1 MSYTKNYLK
10 IYLWQGLSFVL
21 SFLSMF
27 VVVPMISADKPIY
40 GIYTICVS
48 LSIFLQYADLGF
60 LGAGQKFAAEAFAKK
75 DLTTEIRIT
84 GFTTFIL
91 LIFLL
96 LLSVVFLV
104 FAYAPQLIIDNL
116 TDPAKYNIAQQLLL
130 VLALTTPI
138 TLLQRIVQMI
148 YVIRMEDYIFQR
160 INIIGNTIKIL
171 SVFYFFG
178 GERYNIVGYFLFIQ
192 LVSLIVPMV
201 NIALAHRR
209 YNYDIGLLLK
219 SIRFDR
225 TIFAQTQR
233 LAFSLF
239 FGMIAWILYYE
250 LDAVSIGALWGAEKV
265 AIYGIGFTLLTF
277 VRTILGTLFSP
288 FYARFNHFVDN
299 EEGLKKLL
307 SDVTVL
313 YQPIVMYMLLSV
325 TFLAE
330 PLVLCWVGD
339 SYRASVPVVRWLMLC
354 SRYAFIRYPV
364 GALLVVKQRVKEMY
378 YLNWLVPLV
387 FWGGILATQHYL
399 QELSF
404 AFFKWLAFLIMM
416 LVYYKILL
424 SYLQLS
430 LVNSLKRYI
439 FALFLPLAFLVG
451 YYFLVQQLFVA
462 EQNTPKLLTTALL
475 IAIAFGAWMLLHYV
489 SSRAFRQVVRTI
501 TTRLLKKN

>member
-1 MSYTKNYLK
+1 M
-10 IYLWQGLSFVL
+10 
-21 SFLSMF
+21 
-27 VVVPMISADKPIY
+27 
-40 GIYTICVS
+40 
-48 LSIFLQYADLGF
+48 
-60 LGAGQKFAAEAFAKK
+60 
-75 DLTTEIRIT
+75 
-84 GFTTFIL
+84 
-91 LIFLL
+91 
-96 LLSVVFLV
+96 
-104 FAYAPQLIIDNL
+104 
-116 TDPAKYNIAQQLLL
+116 
-130 VLALTTPI
+130 
-138 TLLQRIVQMI
+138 
-148 YVIRMEDYIFQR
+148 
-160 INIIGNTIKIL
+160 
-171 SVFYFFG
+171 FYFFG

-219 SIRFDR
+219 SIRFDMA
-225 TIFAQTQR
+225 IFAQTQR

-354 SRYAFIRYPV
+354 NLFAFISYPV

-462 EQNTPKLLTTALL
+462 EQNTPKLLTIALL
-475 IAIAFGAWMLLHYV
+475 IAIAFGACLLLHYV
-489 SSRAFRQVVRTI
+489 SSRAFRQVVQTI